1 MPAFKFLAPI
11 DFATDEIL
19 LRSSAN
25 SNASFTLTCK
35 DSNEISLLAD
45 VFVVQ
50 RFLTLV
56 RKFNRPKLIWSE
68 SAISALK
75 SSPGAVLLLSSAIL
89 LDDVTHETEASIEIK
104 PSVRVS
110 LRDLVSSN
118 KLSPKWFDLSDSIVC
133 ADFISRGWHPNF
145 YSAPGLLRNRDEI
158 EKLFNPIIGANI
170 EGMKDTDLLKK
181 WKDSLVSVVYEL
193 FENTHIHARLDYDNK
208 TPAKD
213 VIRAITV
220 RNIQAYTGGNEKK
233 IVQRNKLD
241 CLEISVFDS
250 GVGIFG
256 RSNKRPVSEHDKLE
270 DEWLNLRTC
279 LEKHQDD
286 EPFEHTHRGLGL
298 YEVLRSLYFL
308 KGAIQ
313 IRTGRSFG
321 YRSFFPGDIQQQME
335 SKESINKPGMPKSR
349 LLDFNNPYR
358 PTATFNLPVVG
369 LVART
374 IVPLSLS

>member
-1 MPAFKFLAPI
+1 MPAFKFHAPI
-11 DFATDEIL
+11 EFATDEIL
-19 LRSSAN
+19 LSSSAN

-35 DSNEISLLAD
+35 GSNEISLLAD

-68 SAISALK
+68 SAVNALK
-75 SSPGAVLLLSSAIL
+75 HSPGAVLLLSSAIL
-89 LDDVTHETEASIEIK
+89 LDDVTHETEGSIEFK

-110 LRDLVSSN
+110 LRGLVSSN

-133 ADFISRGWHPNF
+133 ADYISRGWHPNF

-170 EGMKDTDLLKK
+170 EGMKDADLLKK

-193 FENTHIHARLDYDNK
+193 FENTHIHARFDYDNATIK
-208 TPAKD
+208 KD
-213 VIRAITV
+213 IIRAVTI
-220 RNIQAYTGGNEKK
+220 RNIEAYTGGNENKIAPRKK
-233 IVQRNKLD
+233 IN

-256 RSNKRPVSEHDKLE
+256 RGNQRPIAEQDELE
-270 DEWLNLRTC
+270 DEWRNLRVC
-279 LEKHQDD
+279 LEKHEDT
-286 EPFEHTHRGLGL
+286 EPLAHTHRGLGL
-298 YEVLRSLYFL
+298 YEVLRALHFL

-335 SKESINKPGMPKSR
+335 SKESTNKPGMPKSR

-358 PTATFNLPVVG
+358 PTATFNQPVEG